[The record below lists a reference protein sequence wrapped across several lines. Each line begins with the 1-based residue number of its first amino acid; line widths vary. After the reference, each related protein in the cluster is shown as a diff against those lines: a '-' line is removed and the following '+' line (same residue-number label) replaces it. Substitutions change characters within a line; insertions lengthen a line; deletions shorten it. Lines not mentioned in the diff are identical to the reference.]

1 MSKCECKE
9 CLHESVCRIREFPSI
24 EEILKD
30 GCQHYKSKSL
40 FVELPCK
47 CKDCKHWCENY
58 KDDILGIRYGRC
70 KNYKSPYR
78 YEEDNVTENDYCS
91 YGERKLEV
99 GE

>member
-1 MSKCECKE
+1 MSKCENCIHNDV
-9 CLHESVCRIREFPSI
+9 CGNPSVKLGNIVYGKCN
-24 EEILKD
+24 
-30 GCQHYKSKSL
+30 HYKDKSL